1 MVKYPLEIH
10 NHRHLQW
17 MICNLEKMFRDRSSK
32 MKEVE
37 PGEFTSLSIVAEF
50 LFAQLLSLLQLVLL
64 LLFYWS
70 THTHTHT
77 DINLVI
83 NQRRQTTK
91 IRTSEFSPRVRE
103 ATNVD
108 VFTLSTEFTVQMWL
122 DIEQFPLQV
131 CWWNRC

>member
-1 MVKYPLEIH
+1 
-10 NHRHLQW
+10 
-17 MICNLEKMFRDRSSK
+17 MFRDRSSK

-37 PGEFTSLSIVAEF
+37 PASVVVV
-50 LFAQLLSLLQLVLL
+50 VLL
-64 LLFYWS
+64 VD
-70 THTHTHT
+70 THT

-108 VFTLSTEFTVQMWL
+108 VFTLSTEFTVQM
-122 DIEQFPLQV
+122 
-131 CWWNRC
+131 